1 MEMFK
6 KLRNRMLL
14 FNMISISV
22 VILLALSFIYFV
34 TYSNI
39 EREHNRELQVMI
51 NMPFVPENPFTGD
64 MNIFIPAP
72 ERFSPGYR
80 VSFVML
86 VQNENIE
93 FVNSYLDFE
102 DSVYIEALEK
112 LVQNLLGKLHLKEEN
127 GHI

>member
-1 MEMFK
+1 
-6 KLRNRMLL
+6 MLL

-112 LVQNLLGKLHLKEEN
+112 KLVQNLLGKLHLKEEN

>member
-1 MEMFK
+1 
-6 KLRNRMLL
+6 
-14 FNMISISV
+14 
-22 VILLALSFIYFV
+22 
-34 TYSNI
+34 
-39 EREHNRELQVMI
+39 MI